1 MMITRLVLASTVLSG
16 CFWGVNSVHAQNV
29 QRVQPIVLTASP
41 VSCQSPAAAA
51 TAQVPL
57 PCGDCTYLPP
67 EDRDPVRVI
76 PVTSQLVPLPR
87 GPEWRGYQATPA
99 IYRATPT
106 TYQTT
111 PTSYQTSPTTVTGYP
126 ETVTT
131 LPPTTTSVRVLR
143 PIVTAPPAPTAID
156 PSGLT
161 KAQAGVT
168 ATSPATRPVAAPRIV
183 GLPRWTH
190 SMMTQTSRHVAA
202 AV

>member
-16 CFWGVNSVHAQNV
+16 CFWGVNNSVYAQNV

-41 VSCQSPAAAA
+41 VSCPSPAAAA

-67 EDRDPVRVI
+67 EDRDPVRGI

-99 IYRATPT
+99 SFRATQTTSQTTPATYQATPT
-106 TYQTT
+106 PYQAR
-111 PTSYQTSPTTVTGYP
+111 PTTVTGYP

-143 PIVTAPPAPTAID
+143 PIVTVPPAPTV
-156 PSGLT
+156 PEGYVVGKGLIGQP
-161 KAQAGVT
+161 KLYIPGQ
-168 ATSPATRPVAAPRIV
+168 PVRNFLRYIT
-183 GLPRWTH
+183 L
-190 SMMTQTSRHVAA
+190 
-202 AV
+202 

>member
-41 VSCQSPAAAA
+41 VCCQSPAAAA
-51 TAQVPL
+51 TAQVAL
-57 PCGDCTYLPP
+57 PCGDCTYLAP
-67 EDRDPVRVI
+67 EDRDPMRVI

-99 IYRATPT
+99 

-111 PTSYQTSPTTVTGYP
+111 PTTYQARPSTVTGYP

-143 PIVTAPPAPTAID
+143 PIVTVPPAPTV
-156 PSGLT
+156 PEGHVVGKGLIGQP
-161 KAQAGVT
+161 KLYIPGQ
-168 ATSPATRPVAAPRIV
+168 PVRNFLRYIT
-183 GLPRWTH
+183 L
-190 SMMTQTSRHVAA
+190 
-202 AV
+202 